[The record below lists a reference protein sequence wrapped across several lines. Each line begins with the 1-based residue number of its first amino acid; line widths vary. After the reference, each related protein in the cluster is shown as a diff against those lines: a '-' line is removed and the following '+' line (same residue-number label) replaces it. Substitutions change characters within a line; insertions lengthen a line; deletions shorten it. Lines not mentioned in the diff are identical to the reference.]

1 MQTWDAWG
9 GAWGFAWGYSWGF
22 REEGGGGSG
31 NAKRGK
37 QKGKQKGKQR
47 GWANERAAQEQS
59 LRKAQTA
66 LRETKNP
73 ESIKL
78 AQKVNAYEIGNIDLD
93 ALRIENAQL
102 QARFD
107 TAQEFRAEMRKAQE
121 IIQAYIED
129 EQEAIDVLMLSL
141 EMDVNIVSSSFAN

>member
-22 REEGGGGSG
+22 WEEGGGGSG
-31 NAKRGK
+31 GKRRK
-37 QKGKQKGKQR
+37 R

-102 QARFD
+102 QARLD
-107 TAQEFRAEMRKAQE
+107 TAQEFRTEMQTAQK
-121 IIQAYIED
+121 IIQSYIED
-129 EQEAIDVLMLSL
+129 EQEAIDALMISV
-141 EMDVNIVSSSFAN
+141 EMDANIVLSSFAN

>member
-31 NAKRGK
+31 NAKR
-37 QKGKQKGKQR
+37 GKQKGKQR

-78 AQKVNAYEIGNIDLD
+78 AQKVNAYEIGSIDLD

>member
-22 REEGGGGSG
+22 REQGGGGSG
-31 NAKRGK
+31 GKRRK
-37 QKGKQKGKQR
+37 K

-59 LRKAQTA
+59 LRQAQIA
-66 LRETKNP
+66 LRQTQNP

-102 QARFD
+102 QARLD
-107 TAQEFRAEMRKAQE
+107 SVQEFRAEMQNAQK
-121 IIQAYIED
+121 IIQTYIED
-129 EQEAIDVLMLSL
+129 EQEAIDVLMLSV
-141 EMDVNIVSSSFAN
+141 EMDVNIVLSSFAN

>member
-22 REEGGGGSG
+22 REEGGGG
-31 NAKRGK
+31 NAQRGK
-37 QKGKQKGKQR
+37 QKGRQR

-102 QARFD
+102 QARLD
-107 TAQEFRAEMRKAQE
+107 SVQEFRAEMQNAQK
-121 IIQAYIED
+121 IIQTYIED
-129 EQEAIDVLMLSL
+129 EQEAIDVLMLSV
-141 EMDVNIVSSSFAN
+141 EMDENIVLSSFAN

>member
-31 NAKRGK
+31 NAKR
-37 QKGKQKGKQR
+37 GKQKGKQR

>member
-31 NAKRGK
+31 NA

-102 QARFD
+102 QSRLD
-107 TAQEFRAEMRKAQE
+107 TAQEFRVEMQTAQG

>member
-9 GAWGFAWGYSWGF
+9 GAWDFAWGYSWGF
-22 REEGGGGSG
+22 REEGGGGT
-31 NAKRGK
+31 GK
-37 QKGKQKGKQR
+37 ARKQR

-59 LRKAQTA
+59 LHKAQTA

-93 ALRIENAQL
+93 VLRIENAQL
-102 QARFD
+102 QARLD
-107 TAQEFRAEMRKAQE
+107 SVQEFRAEMQKAQE

-129 EQEAIDVLMLSL
+129 EQEAIDALMISVEMDANIVLSL
-141 EMDVNIVSSSFAN
+141 FAN